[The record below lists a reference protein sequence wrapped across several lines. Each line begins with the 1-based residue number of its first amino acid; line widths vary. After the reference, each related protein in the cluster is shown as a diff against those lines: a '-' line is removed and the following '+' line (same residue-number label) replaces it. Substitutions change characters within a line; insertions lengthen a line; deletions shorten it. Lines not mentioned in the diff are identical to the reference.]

1 MNDVVYDVEIWLHL
15 HCTTQTRNAT
25 TMPSPPRER
34 VPAARS
40 YSSSSSSPSDFFL
53 RKKSMR
59 EMRLREVFFL
69 LPSSSPCM
77 LDFFRRMEKNPP
89 FSFIALSKRSLR

>member
-25 TMPSPPRER
+25 TTPSPPRER

-40 YSSSSSSPSDFFL
+40 YSSSSSPPPDFFL
-53 RKKSMR
+53 RKSMR
-59 EMRLREVFFL
+59 EMRLREVFL
-69 LPSSSPCM
+69 PPSSSLCRVI
-77 LDFFRRMEKNPP
+77 FSTHGKSPP